1 MRVSSSSQMPCYV
14 TDLMRGLSGA
24 RGWVLGAACWALFT
38 PALAGA
44 AGPSAPV
51 RAAGASAPAEVS
63 ADQLARALQKKYD
76 AIKDFTAD
84 FVHAYEGGVLKTR
97 ITERGRVLIKKPGK
111 MRWEYSAP
119 EEKLFVSDGLKI
131 YSYIPQDKQVIVGSI
146 PQGDEAATPTLF
158 LSGKGDLTRD
168 FTPSLV
174 DLMPGLPPGTRALKL
189 APKSPQRDYDW
200 LILAVDPDSLA
211 IRGLATV
218 DAQGGTSTFSFT
230 HLQENVGLSDKEF
243 TFKIPRGID
252 IVKDSTSRR

>member
-1 MRVSSSSQMPCYV
+1 MRVSGSSQMPCYV
-14 TDLMRGLSGA
+14 TDLMGRLLDA
-24 RGWVLGAACWALFT
+24 RCWARYWVLGAGCWVLGAL
-38 PALAGA
+38 LGAGCW
-44 AGPSAPV
+44 V
-51 RAAGASAPAEVS
+51 LGASVSAEVS

-76 AIKDFTAD
+76 GIKDFTAD

-146 PQGDEAATPTLF
+146 PQGGEAATPTLF
-158 LSGKGDLTRD
+158 LTGKGDLTRD

-189 APKSPQRDYDW
+189 VPKSPQREYDW
-200 LILAVDPDSLA
+200 LILAIEPESLA

-243 TFKIPRGID
+243 TFKIPRGVD
-252 IVKDSTSRR
+252 IVKDSSFGG